1 MSKKAAKITATYFI
15 SFLVAFLV
23 IGGVGLIIMNRYSET
38 QAERMAQTT
47 AATQENNIPGEI
59 DSMTV
64 FGVYDGAQRP
74 SGVCF
79 YLFRF
84 SAPQNRLSVV
94 PLHSDMA
101 VGEQTLY
108 DAYRSGTVV
117 TARDALQNEFGIP
130 IERYMMITGSAFDIF
145 SESCGNIT
153 YDVPYNL
160 VYSSADPNENTIIRA
175 GSQILDTKSLR
186 KVLIYPEYKGG
197 EEERIQT
204 MGALTV
210 ELMNS
215 GCRAAFRSNLR
226 DVYDQLT
233 NAGAATDI
241 STYDFED
248 MKPAVDYVL
257 ERSSSPVQLLLP
269 SGVYDE
275 QNRYVVDRS
284 FADALPRWFGLE
296 E

>member
-15 SFLVAFLV
+15 TFLSAFLV
-23 IGGVGLIIMNRYSET
+23 IGGVGLIIMNRYSQS
-38 QAERMAQTT
+38 QAERMSQTS
-47 AATQENNIPGEI
+47 AAAQENYIPGET

-64 FGVYDGAQRP
+64 FGMYDGAQRP

-79 YLFRF
+79 FLFRF
-84 SAPQNRLSVV
+84 SGPQNRLHVV

-101 VGEQTLY
+101 VGSSTLY
-108 DAYRSGTVV
+108 DTYREGTVA
-117 TARDALQNEFGIP
+117 TARDALQSELGIP
-130 IERYMMITGSAFDIF
+130 IEKYMMITGTGFDVF
-145 SESCGNIT
+145 SDNCGNIT
-153 YDVPYNL
+153 YEVPYNL
-160 VYSSADPNENTIIRA
+160 VYSSSDPDDNTIIRA

-204 MGALTV
+204 MGSLTV
-210 ELMNS
+210 ELINN
-215 GCRAAFRSNLR
+215 GCRASFRSNLR

-233 NAGAATDI
+233 NAGSATDI
-241 STYDFED
+241 SIYDFD
-248 MKPAVDYVL
+248 DVKPAVDYVL
-257 ERSSSPVQLLLP
+257 DRSTSPAQILLP

-275 QNRYVVDRS
+275 GGRYVLDRS
-284 FADALPRWFGLE
+284 FVDALPRWFGLE